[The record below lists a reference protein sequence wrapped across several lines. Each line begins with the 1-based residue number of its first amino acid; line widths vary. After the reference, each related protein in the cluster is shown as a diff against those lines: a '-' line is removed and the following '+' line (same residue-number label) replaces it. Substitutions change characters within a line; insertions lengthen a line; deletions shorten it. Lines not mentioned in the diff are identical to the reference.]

1 MMREFDFHSVHV
13 EKEDAQTIL
22 MAGATEPYFLDEY
35 FDQTEPIYCR
45 RDMSDELLELLIN
58 QISGSI
64 ESQLGRKLALGRYQE
79 RRAADGTQFLVL
91 HEYPITQVYSVTQ
104 NGAVLDPASYDSD
117 LQGDIGVLY
126 KDDGWMYDGYPA
138 GLAGDYV
145 MPSRRIVV
153 DYEAGYVL
161 PPVATEDEPSTLPG
175 DLERLACEMLQD
187 LMEIIEKVKG

>member
-1 MMREFDFHSVHV
+1 MLNANAILN
-13 EKEDAQTIL
+13 KETARL
-22 MAGATEPYFLDEY
+22 LVGAE
-35 FDQTEPIYCR
+35 I
-45 RDMSDELLELLIN
+45 SDELLELLIN

-91 HEYPITQVYSVTQ
+91 REYPITQVYSVTQ

-187 LMEIIEKVKG
+187 IVAAAVNEAMRKAEAEAAQNMSKLTGGLTLGGLF